1 MASKSVYSRRSFV
14 GAMGGSS
21 IIGLAGPLLPR
32 VAGWAAASSP
42 MVRFAYVASDAD
54 NGAIHVFRVAAHG
67 AWSPVQSVAAKVP
80 SSLAVSNDGNT
91 LFVANRVSRYQS
103 RPAGSAE
110 SYRID
115 RRTGKLEIISRRP
128 LALSAVS
135 PEHIAVS
142 PDGKFL
148 VVCATAGGAYN
159 LLPIRPDGSLGNVA
173 ILRKETGSSV
183 DPEWQSS
190 SRPQQVTFDQR
201 GRMISSDL
209 GADRFNVFEIQK
221 DELVVM
227 ERHPSEAG
235 SGPSAVQ
242 FNPGES
248 VLFAG
253 GALDGTV
260 IAHAYDEANG
270 KLLARKAVARAIT
283 PSPGARLHTIA
294 VHSSGNFVVAS
305 WSNAE
310 RDGISVWHF
319 DDDTFSFS
327 LIHTARTQ
335 GAIKALQFTRGDD
348 RLIAANTTGGVVYAF
363 DFVQASGE
371 LQRNADLARCER
383 PSAISLTYC

>member
-1 MASKSVYSRRSFV
+1 
-14 GAMGGSS
+14 
-21 IIGLAGPLLPR
+21 
-32 VAGWAAASSP
+32 
-42 MVRFAYVASDAD
+42 
-54 NGAIHVFRVAAHG
+54 
-67 AWSPVQSVAAKVP
+67 
-80 SSLAVSNDGNT
+80 
-91 LFVANRVSRYQS
+91 
-103 RPAGSAE
+103 
-110 SYRID
+110 
-115 RRTGKLEIISRRP
+115 
-128 LALSAVS
+128 
-135 PEHIAVS
+135 
-142 PDGKFL
+142 
-148 VVCATAGGAYN
+148 
-159 LLPIRPDGSLGNVA
+159 
-173 ILRKETGSSV
+173 
-183 DPEWQSS
+183 
-190 SRPQQVTFDQR
+190 
-201 GRMISSDL
+201 
-209 GADRFNVFEIQK
+209 
-221 DELVVM
+221 
-227 ERHPSEAG
+227 
-235 SGPSAVQ
+235 
-242 FNPGES
+242 